1 MAETNS
7 VEKRSLLRPSL
18 GVGAVTL
25 LSRLLGLVRVRLEA
39 SVLGGGALASAWFLA
54 FSIPNLFRR
63 ILGEGALGTAL
74 TPLIAGI
81 ERQRGRAEMRRELA
95 VIFVA
100 LSCVLALIVIA
111 ASLLAIGLRRY
122 GQEAGIAYLCN
133 QRMDVALRLLPLLM
147 PYAFFMCLVGAA
159 TAVLNYARV
168 FVLPAL
174 GALLLNIF
182 LISGLAV
189 GLKLHVTI
197 AELPDFL
204 PVLSALVLISGL
216 CQLIL
221 TLLLL
226 YFCGR
231 FPRID
236 YAAMKQSKVVGKLFR
251 LSLPGMIAASML
263 QISFLIDRM
272 LAVKLNDQAVPAL
285 TFVDRLIDLP
295 IGIFAVSL
303 GSVLMASMSRAAA
316 EDDCEKLRDQML
328 FSLRHVYFVCIPM
341 ALCVIVFHAPLLRV
355 LCLGGNYTAGD
366 LDAARS
372 VAMFYGAGIPFF
384 CSLKILLPAFYAR
397 KMMKQPLCASLI
409 AICTNIVLNLLLM
422 GPLRQGGIALA
433 TTISAILNNFILL
446 YLLKRDALM
455 PDWKAMLFAFV
466 RALGLSVAV
475 VFLLWKIYSVLEDEL
490 MLSRWMDISATVLLF
505 ASAGVLYLVFS
516 GLIRSPET
524 GELLSVLR
532 RRK

>member
-1 MAETNS
+1 MAETKPD
-7 VEKRSLLRPSL
+7 EKKTLLRPSL

-25 LSRLLGLVRVRLEA
+25 VSRLLGLVRVRLEA

-81 ERQRGRAEMRRELA
+81 EKERGREEMRRELA
-95 VIFVA
+95 VIFIA

-111 ASLLAIGLRRY
+111 ASLLAVGLRRY
-122 GQEAGIAYLCN
+122 GEACNIAYLCN
-133 QRMDVALRLLPLLM
+133 QRMNVALRLLPLLM

-182 LISGLAV
+182 LISGLFV
-189 GLKLHVTI
+189 GLKLHVTV
-197 AELPDFL
+197 ADLPDFL
-204 PVLSALVLISGL
+204 PVLSGLVLVSGV

-231 FPRID
+231 FPRIGH
-236 YAAMKQSKVVGKLFR
+236 AAMKQSKVVGKLFR
-251 LSLPGMIAASML
+251 LSLPGMIAASVL
-263 QISFLIDRM
+263 QISFLVDRM

-316 EDDCEKLRDQML
+316 EEDYEKLRDQML
-328 FSLRHVYFVCIPM
+328 FSLRHVYFVCTPM

-355 LCLGGNYTAGD
+355 LCLGGNYTASD

-372 VAMFYGAGIPFF
+372 VAVFYGAGIPFF

-397 KMMKQPLCASLI
+397 RKMKQPLFASLI
-409 AICTNIVLNLLLM
+409 AIGTNIVLNLLLM

-433 TTISAILNNFILL
+433 TTISSILNNSILL
-446 YLLKRDALM
+446 CLLKKDSLM
-455 PDWKAMLFAFV
+455 PDWKEMLFASA
-466 RALGLSVAV
+466 RALGLSLAV
-475 VFLLWKIYSVLEDEL
+475 VFLLWKLYSAYEEEL
-490 MLSRWMDISATVLLF
+490 MLHRWLDISATVLLF
-505 ASAGVLYLVFS
+505 ASAGVLYLVFA

-524 GELLSVLR
+524 GELFSVLR